1 MRAISLLLAAMRA
14 STATPPGPAPGAAAG
29 LFVSSD
35 PTCAMDGVGSPTSP
49 LCSLADALR
58 ATRNRSASEKTVVLR
73 GGTHRLTEP
82 LRLTAADSGLTLRA
96 HPGEQPTVSGGV
108 AVTGWASAAGGVWR
122 APLPAGLPFVP
133 RQLYVNGARAS
144 RTVANATVL
153 GAMNR
158 TMGPQTF
165 RSRGDARYAP
175 PPPPTRQPRAH
186 ALPGRPSAGEALRAG
201 TQWSTA

>member
-35 PTCAMDGVGSPTSP
+35 PTCGRAIDGVGSPTSP

-58 ATRNRSASEKTVVLR
+58 ATRNRSASEKIVVLR

-82 LRLTAADSGLTLRA
+82 LRLTAAASGLTLRA

-108 AVTGWASAAGGVWR
+108 AVTGWASAA
-122 APLPAGLPFVP
+122 
-133 RQLYVNGARAS
+133 
-144 RTVANATVL
+144 
-153 GAMNR
+153 
-158 TMGPQTF
+158 
-165 RSRGDARYAP
+165 
-175 PPPPTRQPRAH
+175 
-186 ALPGRPSAGEALRAG
+186 
-201 TQWSTA
+201 

>member
-1 MRAISLLLAAMRA
+1 MRAISLLLAAMGA
-14 STATPPGPAPGAAAG
+14 STATPPEPA

-35 PTCAMDGVGSPTSP
+35 PTCIGGVGSPTSP

-58 ATRNRSASEKTVVLR
+58 ATRNRSASQKAIVLR

-96 HPGEQPTVSGGV
+96 HAAEQPTVSGGV

-175 PPPPTRQPRAH
+175 ASRSTAARPP
-186 ALPGRPSAGEALRAG
+186 LPGRLSASEASRAG